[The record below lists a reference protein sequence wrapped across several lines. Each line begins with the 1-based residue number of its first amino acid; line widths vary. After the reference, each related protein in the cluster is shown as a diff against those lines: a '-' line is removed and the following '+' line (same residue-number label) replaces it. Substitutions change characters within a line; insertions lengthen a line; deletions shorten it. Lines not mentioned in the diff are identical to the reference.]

1 MLRDLDASQMFFKLK
16 LAWIPACAGMT
27 LVGIVAHGAH
37 PAITVMSAKADTH
50 DKHPNVSCVQEA
62 ARFRRA
68 TNVLRA
74 EARVDPGLRRDDV
87 CRMLRLGV
95 SAVDARHFS

>member
-37 PAITVMSAKADTH
+37 PATTVMPAKAGTH
-50 DKHPNVSCVQEA
+50 DKHPNVRCVQDAEGS
-62 ARFRRA
+62 RRA
-68 TNVLRA
+68 TNFLSA
-74 EARVDPGLRRDDV
+74 ETCVGPGLRRDDV
-87 CRMLRLGV
+87 SGMLRLGV
-95 SAVDARHFS
+95 SMIEVCHFS